1 MYKTLRTLSLMMMSA
16 LSFGAA
22 AADAAAAPK
31 PALFQIKGFRSAH
44 FGMTAEQVHAA
55 IQRDFK
61 PAADAVKEF
70 DNEVEKTRVLI
81 VALPALE
88 PGPGPASVSYI
99 LGASS
104 RTLMHI
110 NVLWSSPD
118 KPTDDERAKIAA
130 AGLQLTNYFR
140 QQAWKPNG
148 VTSGV
153 PSGPNGLLL
162 FAGIDPQNAIVEL
175 RLTGVSVGG
184 ASAPA
189 PLTGPA
195 RLRLAYAA
203 TIGKQDVAAPVKP
216 GSF

>member
-1 MYKTLRTLSLMMMSA
+1 MHKTLKRLSLMMMSA
-16 LSFGAA
+16 LSLGAA
-22 AADAAAAPK
+22 AADVATPK
-31 PALFQIKGFRSAH
+31 PSLFQINGFRSAL

-61 PAADAVKEF
+61 PAPEAVKEF

-104 RTLMHI
+104 RKLMHI

-118 KPTDDERAKIAA
+118 APTDDERARIAA
-130 AGLQLTNYFR
+130 AGLQLANYFR
-140 QQAWKPNG
+140 QQAWKPKG
-148 VTSGV
+148 VAIGV

-162 FAGIDPQNAIVEL
+162 FAGIDPKNAIVEL
-175 RLTGVSVGG
+175 RLSGVKVADD
-184 ASAPA
+184 ASP
-189 PLTGPA
+189 PPSGPA
-195 RLRLAYAA
+195 RLRLAYAF
-203 TIGKQDVAAPVKP
+203 TIGQQDVAAGVKP